1 MTTDNTTTLEL
12 TAPAPVRCSDWLDVR
27 RISQTSLLDGRLL
40 VWFSMGAASA
50 CMLKICA
57 SLKPMAVYCN
67 TAKDE
72 HPDNLRFR
80 KEIEAWTG
88 IKVTVIGS
96 DKYETTD
103 EVFEDTQYMSGV
115 GGARCT
121 TELKKIPRLRFAY
134 AEDIHCFGM
143 TVDEQKRI
151 KQFEANNHDLNLAW
165 PLVQAGMTKP
175 DCLKMLTA
183 AGIELPMMYRLGFEN
198 NNCIGCVKAQSPHYW
213 NLTRKNFPERFRQR
227 AEQSRRLGVRLVKV
241 KGERI
246 FLDELPETET
256 EKLSEDLSCGPQ
268 CADART
274 SNEKLSHGGD

>member
-1 MTTDNTTTLEL
+1 MNFTDFKKPYEATKAWLPQ
-12 TAPAPVRCSDWLDVR
+12 AKAVRSGDLLDVR
-27 RISQTSLLDGRLL
+27 RMAQTSMLDGRLI

-50 CMLKICA
+50 CMLKLLA
-57 SLKPMAVYCN
+57 HLKPMAVYCN
-67 TAKDE
+67 TSKDE

-80 KEIEAWTG
+80 GEIEHWTG

-96 DKYETTD
+96 DKYQTTD
-103 EVFEDTQYMSGV
+103 EVFEDTQYMSGI

-151 KQFEANNHDLNLAW
+151 KQFEANNHDMNLAW
-165 PLVQAGMTKP
+165 PLVTAGMTKH
-175 DCLKMLTA
+175 DCLKELMMN
-183 AGIELPMMYRLGFEN
+183 GIELPAMYQLGFEN
-198 NNCIGCVKAQSPHYW
+198 NNCIGCVKAQSPDYW
-213 NLTRKNFPERFRQR
+213 NRTRKHFPERFRQR
-227 AEQSRRLGVRLVKV
+227 AEQSRRLGVKLVKLH
-241 KGERI
+241 GERI
-246 FLDELPETET
+246 FLDELPENET

-274 SNEKLSHGGD
+274 SNE